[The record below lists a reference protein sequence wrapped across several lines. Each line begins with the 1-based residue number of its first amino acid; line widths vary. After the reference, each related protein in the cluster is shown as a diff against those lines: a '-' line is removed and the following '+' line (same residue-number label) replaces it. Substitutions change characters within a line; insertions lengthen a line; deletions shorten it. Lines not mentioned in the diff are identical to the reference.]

1 MEKDYLRET
10 ISDDSSDVE
19 EDEQIR
25 RDQEKYRNG
34 RPAENIF
41 KEIHNEEAP
50 VDHTYDHLR
59 DKETDEF
66 KARVKQVKS
75 EARRGELNAAVQGI
89 IIKKERELVHDD
101 IKANEKFLNQD
112 YNKKVMDRHYAQELA
127 PEVKIE
133 INFDR
138 LKLRLQKLKLLFG
151 GGALDDL
158 MPGLGKWAAKNSMG
172 DPVAGKQRIEKDFI
186 NQNKLD
192 LAAKEAKKKQMTEQ
206 EMR

>member
-41 KEIHNEEAP
+41 KEIHNEEEP

-112 YNKKVMDRHYAQELA
+112 YNKKVMDRHHAQELA
-127 PEVKIE
+127 P
-133 INFDR
+133 
-138 LKLRLQKLKLLFG
+138 
-151 GGALDDL
+151 
-158 MPGLGKWAAKNSMG
+158 
-172 DPVAGKQRIEKDFI
+172 
-186 NQNKLD
+186 
-192 LAAKEAKKKQMTEQ
+192 
-206 EMR
+206 